1 MELHPLTVPAG
12 IASLSLLA
20 VAGLIARSVSAGPLD
35 PPAGT
40 VNSTYKTLNEV
51 EPRIALSDTNTPG
64 DTDSVYRISQPGSY
78 YLTGNVIG
86 GAGKSGIEI
95 ASGEVTLDLNGFRVV
110 GAQGTLQ
117 GIAAE
122 NVSDVTVRNGSVYD
136 WDAHG
141 LWLSNVTRACVEDVS
156 SVRNAQSGIWVG
168 PFGAVRRCTVD
179 ATQEGIVAGA
189 GSSISECR
197 VTQCIGDGIHVLGQ
211 SLVSSC
217 IVQGCA
223 TGVLA
228 GGNGTIVQGCT
239 VTQSVDGITILGMN
253 SVLNCQVSSNS
264 TGIYAPGHGSLIEDC
279 TAVGNTG
286 SGIRVAND
294 CIVRRNHCRNNVWT
308 GDGVLVTGTNN
319 RIEDNHCASNNRG
332 VHVAGSGNFI
342 VRNACSDN
350 TTDWV
355 FAANN
360 VFGRIR
366 DRRSPGSP
374 PVNGFD
380 APDSLGTAEAN
391 ANFSY

>member
-1 MELHPLTVPAG
+1 MNRIAIACTA
-12 IASLSLLA
+12 IASASLLGSA
-20 VAGLIARSVSAGPLD
+20 ALLSAGPLD
-35 PPAGT
+35 PPTGS
-40 VNSTYKTLNEV
+40 VSSTYKTLSEV

-64 DTDSVYRISQPGSY
+64 DADSVYRISQPGSY

-86 GAGKSGIEI
+86 GAGKSGIQI
-95 ASGEVTLDLNGFRVV
+95 TSSEVTLDLNGYRVV
-110 GAQGTLQ
+110 GAQGSVH
-117 GIAAE
+117 GIAAD
-122 NVSDVTVRNGSVYD
+122 NASDVTVRNGSVCD

-156 SVRNAQSGIWVG
+156 SVRNASSGIWVG
-168 PFGAVRRCTVD
+168 SLGAVRRCTVD
-179 ATQEGIVAGA
+179 ATQEGIVAGE

-197 VTQCIGDGIHVLGQ
+197 VSHCIGDGIYGHGQ

-228 GGNGTIVQGCT
+228 GGNGTIVQGCS
-239 VTQSVDGITILGMN
+239 VTESSYGITILGMN

-264 TGIYAPGHGSLIEDC
+264 TGIDAPGQGSLIEDC

-308 GDGVLVTGTNN
+308 GNGIHVTGTNN

-332 VHVAGSGNFI
+332 LHVAGSGNFI

-380 APDSLGTAEAN
+380 APDSLGAAEAN